1 MKDLDLFQELLVRI
15 HHNHYV
21 SLLVFFSYLMVKL
34 VLPSFNSRDDNLK
47 VLVIQDVWLVL

>member
-1 MKDLDLFQELLVRI
+1 
-15 HHNHYV
+15 
-21 SLLVFFSYLMVKL
+21 MVKL